1 MSSLAWRPSP
11 DSKMCWSTAEIL
23 STILTGTAAWMLLAC
38 KRAGGTVLGKV
49 LGTGVVGKEVED
61 SPLVSWTVGDVL
73 HFLAGRQSERGP
85 VMV

>member
-1 MSSLAWRPSP
+1 
-11 DSKMCWSTAEIL
+11 
-23 STILTGTAAWMLLAC
+23 MLLAC
-38 KRAGGTVLGKV
+38 KRAGGTFLGKV

-73 HFLAGRQSERGP
+73 HFLAGRQSERVP